1 MGVISMRIT
10 ELIAYYKTFFLRGYT
25 YVSIINTVILLVL
38 AFKSFYEP
46 ITSTGI
52 PMPIF
57 YAIAIIAVMVFPVIV
72 GFLDYK
78 LISHY
83 EYKLSWRQTRDAYNM
98 NQKIDQLYEK
108 LIPEKERRL

>member
-1 MGVISMRIT
+1 LKLT
-10 ELIAYYKTFFLRGYT
+10 EFVAYYKTFFLRGYT

-46 ITSTGI
+46 IASTGI
-52 PMPIF
+52 PMPLF
-57 YAIAIIAVMVFPVIV
+57 YAGAILAVAVLPVVV
-72 GFLDYK
+72 GYIDYK

-83 EYKLSWRQTRDAYNM
+83 EYKLSWRQTRDAYKM

-108 LIPEKERRL
+108 LIPEEERKL